1 MVYGPYISIH
11 ITILTMECIDQQTSS
26 FKFGPHLVQHP
37 RFIFEWSRYREDTV
51 DAFVQ
56 YLTKK
61 GVPLGALLADPA
73 ERAQNLSEGNAD
85 ILPA

>member
-1 MVYGPYISIH
+1 
-11 ITILTMECIDQQTSS
+11 MECIDQQTSS

-61 GVPLGALLADPA
+61 GVPLGGLLA

-85 ILPA
+85 MERPA